1 MSSKT
6 LSEEANEID
15 QEYQMEAKQDGATS
29 DSEYK
34 RREKVDNAQET
45 LSRSGLPDSQEGKFL
60 CVFTIS
66 RFLYFRVKALACQ
79 KTQRSR
85 Y

>member
-1 MSSKT
+1 
-6 LSEEANEID
+6 
-15 QEYQMEAKQDGATS
+15 MEAKQDGATS